1 MVCKCVKLAINYTS
15 HLEYLPF
22 PMKKSTPKQQQPHSR
37 TSRRYKSFRNF
48 ARIRLE
54 NGVALTVCPKCKE
67 ARQQHSACTSCGD
80 YNGRQA
86 LNMEKK
92 VEKITKIK
100 A

>member
-1 MVCKCVKLAINYTS
+1 MVCKSIGIVIHYASLI
-15 HLEYLPF
+15 EIYLS

-54 NGVALTVCPKCKE
+54 NKVALAVCPKCKE
-67 ARQQHSACTSCGD
+67 ARQQHCACVHCGT
-80 YNGRQA
+80 YNGRQV
-86 LNMEKK
+86 LDMEKK
-92 VEKITKIK
+92 VEKITKVK